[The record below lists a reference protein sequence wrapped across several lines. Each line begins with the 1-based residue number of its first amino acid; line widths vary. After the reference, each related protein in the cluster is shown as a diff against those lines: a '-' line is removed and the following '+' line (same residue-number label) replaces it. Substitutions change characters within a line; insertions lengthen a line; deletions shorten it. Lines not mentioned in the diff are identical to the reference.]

1 MMTAA
6 VFRKNKDVVRR
17 VVAGEVILVPIR
29 TRVAD
34 MTAIYALDE
43 VADFIWNELDT
54 GRTAEEI
61 AARVQNEF
69 DTEGH
74 DVLADVTALLADLE
88 SAGLVECA
96 GEQGS

>member
-1 MMTAA
+1 MRSAA

-17 VVAGEVILVPIR
+17 VIAGEVILVPIR
-29 TRVAD
+29 ARVAD

-43 VADFIWNELDT
+43 VADFIWNQLDED
-54 GRTAEEI
+54 RTLKEI
-61 AARVQNEF
+61 AARVESEF

-88 SAGLVECA
+88 SAGLVERT